1 MTNETMVAA
10 TVLIVV
16 ALAYLFLLGYAIF
29 SYVLTS
35 LSLHTLSRRR
45 GIANPWLAWIPY
57 GSYWIMGALAKDY
70 DKKNGM
76 NRKWDKILLTLSLI
90 AAISFVIIYI
100 VLLIF
105 MFVNIATLEAA
116 GDNVTSE
123 MATEFIVPLV
133 IIYAVLVIVMMLM
146 MALQALV
153 YICTY
158 KIFESTVPEKSL
170 KYFLLYML
178 VPFAGPICLFRCR
191 NCGYEMPLICGRAPV
206 IDNFAHNE
214 PISED
219 APTQE

>member
-1 MTNETMVAA
+1 MTDETMVAA
-10 TVLIVV
+10 IVLIVI

-35 LSLHTLSRRR
+35 RALHTLARRR

-57 GSYWIMGALAKDY
+57 GNYWIMGALAKDY
-70 DKKNGM
+70 DKKNGI
-76 NRKWDKILLTLSLI
+76 NRKWDNILLTLSLI
-90 AAISFVIIYI
+90 ASITFIVVYI

-105 MFVNIATLEAA
+105 MFVNIATLDAA
-116 GDNVTSE
+116 GDNVTAE
-123 MATEFIVPLV
+123 MATEFIVPFV
-133 IIYAVLVIVMMLM
+133 IIYIVLILVMMLM

-178 VPFAGPICLFRCR
+178 VPFAGPICLFNCR
-191 NCGYEMPLICGRAPV
+191 NRGYEMPIICGRPQV

-214 PISED
+214 PVAED
-219 APTQE
+219 LPTEE